1 VDSAVDLSLTTGL
14 HKGDNES
21 MDVTREQ
28 VETVLAVLTG
38 IGLSAACG
46 FRIFLPLLALNLA
59 SMYGLVGL
67 APGFEWIAG
76 YQVTIAFG
84 LATVLEIV
92 AYYVPWLANIMDSIA
107 SPVSV
112 IAGTIAT
119 ASLITD
125 IPPSLKWTIS
135 IIAGG
140 GIAGLLQGATVA
152 LRAKSTVL
160 TAGLGNFLVAN
171 FELLASAIVAF
182 LSLILP
188 IVAFI
193 LALLLVTYCLILARK
208 VYMRKKR
215 GMQG

>member
-1 VDSAVDLSLTTGL
+1 MGISREHIEIAV
-14 HKGDNES
+14 
-21 MDVTREQ
+21 
-28 VETVLAVLTG
+28 AILTG

-59 SMYGLVGL
+59 SMLGYIGL

-76 YQVTIAFG
+76 FPVTIAFS
-84 LATVLEIV
+84 LATILEIV
-92 AYYVPWLANIMDSIA
+92 AYYVPWLDNIMDTIA

-125 IPPSLKWTIS
+125 MPPSLKWTIS

-152 LRAKSTVL
+152 LRAKSSLFT
-160 TAGLGNFLVAN
+160 GGFGNFAVASLELV
-171 FELLASAIVAF
+171 ASAIVSI
-182 LSLILP
+182 LSILIP
-188 IVAFI
+188 IAAFI
-193 LALLLVTYCLILARK
+193 LTLLLVTYGIILARK
-208 VYMRKKR
+208 VYLRKKSP
-215 GMQG
+215 

>member
-1 VDSAVDLSLTTGL
+1 VDLSLTTGL

-92 AYYVPWLANIMDSIA
+92 AYYVPWLDNIMDSIA

-152 LRAKSTVL
+152 LRAKSTVF

>member
-1 VDSAVDLSLTTGL
+1 MGLS
-14 HKGDNES
+14 
-21 MDVTREQ
+21 REH
-28 VETVLAVLTG
+28 VEIIIAALTG

-59 SMYGLVGL
+59 SMFGYIGL

-76 YQVTIAFG
+76 KPVTVAFG
-84 LATVLEIV
+84 LATVLEII
-92 AYYVPWLANIMDSIA
+92 AYYVPWLDNVMDTIA

-152 LRAKSTVL
+152 LRAKSSLFTGGLANFIVASLELAASLIVSLLSILIPVAAFVL
-160 TAGLGNFLVAN
+160 T
-171 FELLASAIVAF
+171 
-182 LSLILP
+182 
-188 IVAFI
+188 
-193 LALLLVTYCLILARK
+193 LLLFIYGIILARR
-208 VYMRKKR
+208 VYLKKKIP
-215 GMQG
+215 

>member
-1 VDSAVDLSLTTGL
+1 LTAASGKEENEGMDL
-14 HKGDNES
+14 
-21 MDVTREQ
+21 TREE
-28 VETVLAVLTG
+28 VETVFAILTG

-67 APGFEWIAG
+67 APGFEWIGG

-84 LATVLEIV
+84 FATVLEIV
-92 AYYVPWLANIMDSIA
+92 AYYIPWLDNIMDSIA

-152 LRAKSTVL
+152 LRAKSTIF
-160 TAGLGNFLVAN
+160 TAGLGNFLVAS

-188 IVAFI
+188 IAALI
-193 LALLLVTYCLILARK
+193 LALLLVTYCLILARR
-208 VYMRKKR
+208 VHMKKKM
-215 GMQG
+215 GGG